1 MERVLPLVSPFRA
14 RKYQTYAIHRF
25 AVAGEWGK
33 GYADCAYPV
42 TPLTPSKA
50 PAMKTFDFAPG
61 ISLRVIKKDGEP
73 WFVAKDVQTALS
85 LTNIAAT
92 LALLDSDEKGINTV
106 YTHGGPQQMNVVNE
120 PGLYSLILRSRKPEA
135 KTFKRWVTHEVLPT
149 IRKTGGYM
157 VPEVAV
163 KVAENP
169 MEAIA
174 RGLLKVSGKG
184 ATFHNDRT
192 LSGRGS
198 GWCISSPPDHL
209 SVALRNATGKPSGAL
224 SELP

>member
-1 MERVLPLVSPFRA
+1 
-14 RKYQTYAIHRF
+14 
-25 AVAGEWGK
+25 
-33 GYADCAYPV
+33 
-42 TPLTPSKA
+42 
-50 PAMKTFDFAPG
+50 MKTFDFAPG
-61 ISLRVIKKDGEP
+61 ISLRVIEKDGEP
-73 WFVAKDVQTALS
+73 WFVAKDVQTALG

-157 VPEVAV
+157 VPSVAV

-174 RGLLKVSGKG
+174 RGLLIANEVIKGLQVSGKG

-198 GWCISSPPDHL
+198 GWCISSPPDL
-209 SVALRNATGKPSGAL
+209 RSVALRNTTGKPSGAL
-224 SELP
+224 SGSPSLCPVRGALAAYRCP